1 MIVILQLQLLLALG
15 LFLFQLFLEYIKQVR
30 VMLFSTLL
38 FLMAVGLLIANLS
51 ALPKPPDQPPLLSI
65 PANSTMTAQS
75 FTLEEYNQ
83 KLTHL
88 TTLTNLQ
95 PTDRDVLINLSLLL
109 QAQRQDDK
117 AREYWLAAQRLD
129 PNNPLFVQ
137 PQAVSAL

>member
-1 MIVILQLQLLLALG
+1 
-15 LFLFQLFLEYIKQVR
+15 
-30 VMLFSTLL
+30 MLFSTLL

-88 TTLTNLQ
+88 TTLANLQ